1 MGRKIDTYWAE
12 QFSSARPSEHLV
24 GARAARDP
32 VLAVRAN
39 RFARRSL
46 AWGLLATLYQW
57 ERLTW
62 ENRAVGTVLVLY
74 FLLSWQFVQTFPR
87 LDQWLSFWMALTAV
101 RAQATN
107 RVGEPGGP

>member
-1 MGRKIDTYWAE
+1 MANTWLELGVE
-12 QFSSARPSEHLV
+12 
-24 GARAARDP
+24 GG
-32 VLAVRAN
+32 VLALLA
-39 RFARRSL
+39 F

-101 RAQATN
+101 RAQAAN